1 MDTYTPPQSAQSNAR
16 KVLEWRRKHGDA
28 VRGMTPVGWARARQ
42 LASGKPVSRETVSRM
57 SQFARHRQNAV
68 IAPEY
73 KDEPWRDNGHVAWLG
88 WGGNAG
94 IEWAQGIMR
103 EKEAGSTPTGVP
115 AHGPGG
121 LMSAPGMG
129 GKVKNAM
136 MKTEGDGQ
144 HAAGHYLVVEDDQK
158 PSTWHL
164 RVMGTDGKP
173 DRRLMGAAW
182 AALTVGYRGNK
193 YQGPNRTEALMK
205 LRRMYRSMGVPTP
218 GSETEKAAFMVY
230 KDRRGIDRWVSL
242 SSNPYQDR
250 DSEFVSLKALQD
262 DVQRADADG
271 DYGPLRFW
279 HVPGVDIGK
288 CDFNAMHGKMLLE
301 SGTFNTPEIAQRV
314 KERAEQYGVSIAF
327 AHPPDEP
334 KAGVFHTIR
343 RKERSLVPRR
353 FVANTLTRFMVT
365 EEDNQMDNRKV
376 EALKELLGP
385 DIAASILTAA
395 ANTEKA
401 ADTAGL
407 AFKERSQEELA
418 GMSADALLEYALA
431 KKEAEEVAAKE
442 AANQKPEME
451 DDDGMTGVVT
461 KAVETAMKGYMEKM
475 DGYMQKMAGLMEARS
490 QKEANDA
497 LTQLQAQIASVQG
510 QVEQWKTVA
519 QKAMAEAEK
528 AAQFMALPPAARGVR
543 PTESPDNVTE
553 TGKAANGKNAFDD
566 FAQFLVAQN

>member
-1 MDTYTPPQSAQSNAR
+1 M
-16 KVLEWRRKHGDA
+16 
-28 VRGMTPVGWARARQ
+28 
-42 LASGKPVSRETVSRM
+42 
-57 SQFARHRQNAV
+57 
-68 IAPEY
+68 
-73 KDEPWRDNGHVAWLG
+73 
-88 WGGNAG
+88 
-94 IEWAQGIMR
+94 
-103 EKEAGSTPTGVP
+103 
-115 AHGPGG
+115 
-121 LMSAPGMG
+121 
-129 GKVKNAM
+129 
-136 MKTEGDGQ
+136 
-144 HAAGHYLVVEDDQK
+144 
-158 PSTWHL
+158 
-164 RVMGTDGKP
+164 
-173 DRRLMGAAW
+173 
-182 AALTVGYRGNK
+182 
-193 YQGPNRTEALMK
+193 
-205 LRRMYRSMGVPTP
+205 
-218 GSETEKAAFMVY
+218 
-230 KDRRGIDRWVSL
+230 
-242 SSNPYQDR
+242 
-250 DSEFVSLKALQD
+250 
-262 DVQRADADG
+262 
-271 DYGPLRFW
+271 
-279 HVPGVDIGK
+279 
-288 CDFNAMHGKMLLE
+288 
-301 SGTFNTPEIAQRV
+301 
-314 KERAEQYGVSIAF
+314 
-327 AHPPDEP
+327 
-334 KAGVFHTIR
+334 
-343 RKERSLVPRR
+343 PRR

-451 DDDGMTGVVT
+451 DDAGMTGVVT
-461 KAVETAMKGYMEKM
+461 KAVESAMKGYMEKM
-475 DGYMQKMAGLMEARS
+475 DGYMQKMAGMMEARS

-543 PTESPDNVTE
+543 PTESPDNVIE